1 MMKVRTSLWA
11 SLAIAASLGLAGC
24 GGSSNENQQLS
35 AADQCTADGGTFADE
50 KCTLPIDTQRA
61 ALKTAL
67 EAVAALTTNLSGTP
81 TQAVI
86 DDAKTKVAALKT
98 AIDNAEDVPKEELDA
113 HRITH
118 TAADNL
124 VKAAQVARTD
134 VDNEAQKKATAD
146 LKKAGD
152 ALYKALVGA
161 GATASKGD
169 PLENIT
175 DTELETDASE
185 FSIDVAAMAG
195 LKGNDDALTDAT
207 ALELKPKSGT
217 VAPLSG
223 WKGAHFART
232 EGTGSSAFTSDEARV
247 YHNQGAAKTMP
258 FSGTGGKYGISSGG
272 LFAGATSS
280 TTAVNVGGDS
290 NFSDHSSLIKI
301 SSFED
306 DEGEQ
311 ERPLARNRVRFEV
324 AGTYDGASGMYEC
337 TPTDSTTRCTSTV
350 ADGKLTGLGGGTW
363 NFRPGNNVM
372 VSTPDDTYLYFGWWV
387 SKNSDGEPTAASAF
401 VGTVATP
408 TIAAAAGDIHLG
420 WGTTPL
426 EVGGS
431 SITGN
436 ATYKGAA
443 VGKYAYRDISEGT
456 AHGGHFE
463 ADAQLEAKFGTIAT
477 AGNGVTGTIDNFRL
491 NDVSDDPGWKVSLNR
506 ADWVAAGNGAI
517 GAGAESNSD
526 ADGYAPANTTWS
538 INDNPAAVSGE
549 WSGTMYDEKPGA
561 VSDDGPGDGNN
572 IPTTVTGT
580 FYSEFGSEGRMV
592 GAFGATR

>member
-11 SLAIAASLGLAGC
+11 SLAIAASVGLAGC

-67 EAVAALTTNLSGTP
+67 ETVAALTTNLSGTP

-134 VDNEAQKKATAD
+134 VDDEAQKKATAD

-152 ALYKALVGA
+152 ALYKALRGTGA
-161 GATASKGD
+161 EGATALD
-169 PLENIT
+169 NIT
-175 DTELETDASE
+175 FGAEDSGTRADGLGSDGLQIDIVVNAGSGDADGSP
-185 FSIDVAAMAG
+185 AARNNT
-195 LKGNDDALTDAT
+195 L
-207 ALELKPKSGT
+207 LKPKSGT
-217 VAPLSG
+217 VEPLSG
-223 WKGAHFART
+223 WKGADFART

-247 YHNQGAAKTMP
+247 YHNQGAAETMP
-258 FSGTGGKYGISSGG
+258 FSGTNGKYGVTTTGG
-272 LFAGATSS
+272 FVGEKD
-280 TTAVNVGGDS
+280 TTVTAF
-290 NFSDHSSLIKI
+290 NFSEGGTFTTQGSKIKI
-301 SSFED
+301 PSFTE
-306 DEGEQ
+306 EGTQTRTKGEN
-311 ERPLARNRVRFEV
+311 EANFRV
-324 AGTYDGASGMYEC
+324 AGTFDGAPGHNQC
-337 TPTDSTTRCTSTV
+337 TGNCASTIS
-350 ADGKLTGLGGGTW
+350 DGKLTALVGTAW
-363 NFRPGNNVM
+363 NFKPASGAM
-372 VSTPDDTYLYFGWWV
+372 VSSPDADYLYFGWWV
-387 SKNSDGEPTAASAF
+387 SKDKDGAPTAASAF
-401 VGTVATP
+401 VGTVEGTP
-408 TIAAAAGDIHLG
+408 IAANNTTTIAYGWETNANAISGTATYTGAAA
-420 WGTTPL
+420 
-426 EVGGS
+426 
-431 SITGN
+431 
-436 ATYKGAA
+436 
-443 VGKYAYRDISEGT
+443 GKYAYRDISEGT
-456 AHGGHFE
+456 AHGGHFT
-463 ADAQLEAKFGTIAT
+463 ADAELEAKFGATTT

-491 NDVSDDPGWKVSLNR
+491 NDGTEDPGWKVSLNR
-506 ADWVAAGNGAI
+506 AGWTGSGAVI
-517 GAGAESNSD
+517 ATDAEAD
-526 ADGYAPANTTWS
+526 TDGYAPANTTWS